1 MVLSDMFFSSID
13 LSSTFAEWLVAFLHV
28 LLASIVTVD
37 VLLKK
42 SDVRGAL
49 GWIGAAWMSPILGSL
64 FYYLFGI
71 NRVTRRSL
79 RLPRLEGQKIPA
91 PVPEEH
97 LDTGPNILMLSK
109 IGETVT
115 AHPLVANNALT
126 ILQGG
131 DAAYPAMLA
140 AIKEA
145 KRCIALTSYI
155 FRNDAAGQ
163 AFCDSLAEAR
173 KRGVEV
179 RVLLDS
185 VGIGYV
191 FPLILHRLK
200 AAGVTAARF
209 LHTWLPWRMP
219 FLNMR
224 NHRKLLVVDGATAFM
239 GGMNIGVENSRR
251 LAPKNYIDDIH
262 FKIGGPVVRLV
273 MDAFA
278 RDWMFTTGE
287 SLDGDCWWPTIAP
300 AGTVFARGLRSGP
313 DTDIYKLEMI
323 LGAALTLARKR
334 VRIVTPYFLP
344 DQRLQFAI
352 AQACLRGV
360 EVEIVIPE
368 HCDYVFLDWAMRAHL
383 RFFRGISAHLYTTPM
398 PFDHSKLVTVDGE
411 WCLVGSSNWDTRS
424 FRLNFEFDME
434 CYEAAFTEK
443 LDSIIDTKISRAKEL
458 DLEELS
464 ASPIPI
470 RLRDAAARLLTPYL

>member
-1 MVLSDMFFSSID
+1 MFFSSID
-13 LSSTFAEWLVAFLHV
+13 LSSTFAEWLLALLYV
-28 LLASIVTVD
+28 LLAGVVTVD

-64 FYYLFGI
+64 LYFMFGI

-79 RLPRLEGQKIPA
+79 RLLRPSGQELPA
-91 PVPEEH
+91 SVPESKMDASE
-97 LDTGPNILMLSK
+97 NILMLCK

-115 AHPLVANNALT
+115 ARPLAAGNRLT

-131 DAAYPAMLA
+131 DTAYPAMLA
-140 AIKEA
+140 AIEGA
-145 KRCIALTSYI
+145 ERSIALTSYI
-155 FRNDAAGQ
+155 FRNDAAGRT
-163 AFCDSLAEAR
+163 FCEALIAAR
-173 KRGVEV
+173 RRGLEI

-191 FPLILHRLK
+191 FAPILRRLR
-200 AAGVTAARF
+200 AGGVTAARF

-224 NHRKLLVVDGATAFM
+224 NHRKLLLIDGASAFL
-239 GGMNIGVENSRR
+239 GGMNIGAENSRR
-251 LAPKNYIDDIH
+251 LAPKKYIEDIH
-262 FKIGGPVVRLV
+262 FKIEGPAARFA

-278 RDWMFTTGE
+278 RDWVFTTDE
-287 SLDGDCWWPTIAP
+287 SLDSECWWPPIEP
-300 AGTVFARGLRSGP
+300 AGPVFARGLRSGP
-313 DTDIYKLEMI
+313 DTDIYKLETI
-323 LGAALTLARKR
+323 LGAMLTLAKHR

-352 AQACLRGV
+352 AQAGLRGV
-360 EVEIVIPE
+360 EVDIVIPE

-383 RFFRGISAHLYTTPM
+383 RFFKGISARIYTTPM
-398 PFDHSKLVTVDGE
+398 PFDHSKLITMDSA
-411 WCLVGSSNWDTRS
+411 WCLIGSSNWDTRS

-434 CYEAAFTEK
+434 CYDTDFTRQVDDIIEA
-443 LDSIIDTKISRAKEL
+443 KIARAGEL
-458 DLEELS
+458 DLEELC
-464 ASPIPI
+464 ASSVPV

>member
-1 MVLSDMFFSSID
+1 MFFSLFD
-13 LSSTFAEWLVAFLHV
+13 LSSSLAEWLLALMYV
-28 LLASIVTVD
+28 LLAGIVTLD

-49 GWIGAAWMSPILGSL
+49 GWIGAAWMSPILGAL
-64 FYYLFGI
+64 LYYMFGI

-79 RLPRLEGQKIPA
+79 RLPRLHGT
-91 PVPEEH
+91 PVPASG
-97 LDTGPNILMLSK
+97 TGQPLAASENILMLSK

-115 AHPLVANNALT
+115 TYPVVAGNAVT
-126 ILQGG
+126 VLQGG

-140 AIKEA
+140 AIENA
-145 KRCIALTSYI
+145 QCCIALTSYI
-155 FRNDAAGQ
+155 FRNDAAGR
-163 AFCDSLAEAR
+163 AFGDALASAR

-185 VGIGYV
+185 VGIGYF
-191 FPLILHRLK
+191 FPLILYRLK
-200 AAGVTAARF
+200 AAGVPAARF

-224 NHRKLLVVDGATAFM
+224 NHRKLLVIDGATAFM
-239 GGMNIGVENSRR
+239 GGMNIGAENSRR
-251 LAPKNYIDDIH
+251 LAPDTYIDDIH
-262 FKIGGPVVRLV
+262 FKIQGQSVRFA

-278 RDWMFTTGE
+278 RDWAFTTGE
-287 SLDGDCWWPTIAP
+287 PLDDDRWWPEIAP
-300 AGTVFARGLRSGP
+300 AGPVFARGLRSGP
-313 DTDIYKLEMI
+313 DSDIYKIETI
-323 LGAALTLARKR
+323 LGAALTLAKRR

-368 HCDYVFLDWAMRAHL
+368 RCDYIFLDWAMRAHL
-383 RFFRGISAHLYTTPM
+383 RFFKEISARICATRA

-411 WCLVGSSNWDTRS
+411 WCLIGSSNWDTRS

-434 CYEAAFTEK
+434 CYDRAFAARI
-443 LDSIIDTKISRAKEL
+443 DAIIDSKLAHASAL
-458 DLEELS
+458 DMRTLCEAPL
-464 ASPIPI
+464 PV
-470 RLRDAAARLLTPYL
+470 RLRDAAARLMTPYL